1 MQTTQLG
8 NFIIP
13 TCLGNLWKG
22 QKTFTINRAL
32 REAAITVKEFETCW
46 QNKVRS
52 AIKTKRGKK
61 QLVKLL
67 KKGGFDLCNHGDQ
80 KSNLMQ
86 RVWFINQVVGRG
98 APYPVPV
105 TASSSAQIYACTCMY
120 VCMYY
125 VYSDR

>member
-46 QNKVRS
+46 RNKVRS

-67 KKGGFDLCNHGDQ
+67 KKAGFVHNSGDR
-80 KSNLMQ
+80 KSKQMQ
-86 RVWFINQVVGRG
+86 RIWFINQVVGRG
-98 APYPVPV
+98 TPYPVPV
-105 TASSSAQIYACTCMY
+105 TASSSAHIYACTCI
-120 VCMYY
+120 
-125 VYSDR
+125 